1 MSSGVID
8 ILVDMGFS
16 MSKAEKALEITGNKG
31 VEPAMEW
38 LLAHSDEAEPAP
50 EPSVGESAPAL
61 AADAPIQ
68 DDVAGASSQTVS
80 TTETAKSMKCD
91 VCGKLFKSN
100 LEVEFHAT
108 KSGHD
113 RFSEST
119 EEKKPLSEEEKRE
132 QLKMLEEKLK
142 QKRKEREEQEKKNA
156 FEREKNRIRS
166 GKEMSEARKK
176 LEELEMQKLL
186 EQRKREKAEEKEAR
200 QRVRAQIEADKA
212 ARRAKAAAE
221 SSPSVNTVSAPLPVI
236 SSSASTHHRKDYTE
250 TRLQL
255 RLTNGQT
262 LTQSFGSKEQL
273 SAVRLFIEMNRT
285 DGNGPF
291 QLMTTF
297 PKKVFTDE
305 DYDTPLDVLGL
316 VPSAV
321 VIVQKKVE

>member
-16 MSKAEKALEITGNKG
+16 MSKAEKALAITGNKG

-38 LLAHSDEAEPAP
+38 LLAHSDEAELEPA
-50 EPSVGESAPAL
+50 VGESAPQMPVTE
-61 AADAPIQ
+61 DN
-68 DDVAGASSQTVS
+68 VAGASSQPVS
-80 TTETAKSMKCD
+80 TTDSAKSMKCD
-91 VCGKLFKSN
+91 VCGKLFNSN
-100 LEVEFHAT
+100 LEVEYHAT

-132 QLKMLEEKLK
+132 QLKMLEEKLR
-142 QKRKEREEQEKKNA
+142 QKRKEREEQEKKDA

-221 SSPSVNTVSAPLPVI
+221 SNQPVNPPAASLPAI
-236 SSSASTHHRKDYTE
+236 PSSASAHHRKDYTE

>member
-38 LLAHSDEAEPAP
+38 LLAHSDEVEPGPA
-50 EPSVGESAPAL
+50 VGESAPTL
-61 AADAPIQ
+61 STDTQ
-68 DDVAGASSQTVS
+68 DNVAGASSQPVS
-80 TTETAKSMKCD
+80 TTESAKSMK
-91 VCGKLFKSN
+91 CGKLFKSN

-119 EEKKPLSEEEKRE
+119 EEKKPLTEEEKRE
-132 QLKMLEEKLK
+132 QLKMLEEKLR

-221 SSPSVNTVSAPLPVI
+221 SNQTVNTTSVSLSAIP
-236 SSSASTHHRKDYTE
+236 SSTSAHHRKDYTE

-285 DGNGPF
+285 DDNGPF

-297 PKKVFTDE
+297 PRKVFTDE

-321 VIVQKKVE
+321 VIVQKKAE

>member
-50 EPSVGESAPAL
+50 EPSVGESAPTL
-61 AADAPIQ
+61 AADTPMQ
-68 DDVAGASSQTVS
+68 DNVAGASNQPVS
-80 TTETAKSMKCD
+80 TTDTAKSMKCD

-119 EEKKPLSEEEKRE
+119 EEKKPLTEEEKRE
-132 QLKMLEEKLK
+132 QLKMLEEKLR
-142 QKRKEREEQEKKNA
+142 QKRKEREEQEKKDA
-156 FEREKNRIRS
+156 FEREKDRIRS

-176 LEELEMQKLL
+176 LEELEMRKLL

-200 QRVRAQIEADKA
+200 QRVKAQIEADKA
-212 ARRAKAAAE
+212 ARRAKAAEATGQ
-221 SSPSVNTVSAPLPVI
+221 SVDVAPSPLPTT
-236 SSSASTHHRKDYTE
+236 SSSSMMHRKDYTE